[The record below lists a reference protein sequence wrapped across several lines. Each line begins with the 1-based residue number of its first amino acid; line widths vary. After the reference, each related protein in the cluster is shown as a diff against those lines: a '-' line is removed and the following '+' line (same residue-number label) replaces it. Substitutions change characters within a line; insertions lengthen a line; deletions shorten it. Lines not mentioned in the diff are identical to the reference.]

1 METMSIFN
9 ETKKLVE
16 KERGYTVKI
25 LKNLMSIERN
35 KLYSDLKYP
44 SLHKYLVRG
53 LGYSDAEAVVRANAV
68 RLMLKSKKAESKIE
82 RGELSL
88 SNAATVNKVLQS
100 QRSTQKPSPSL
111 VDKMVEEASTCSA
124 REFQNFVAKE
134 FKKERRETVVLGEHI
149 LVQFDRLRKK
159 YGDLSTLELIQVMLE
174 RELKAPKTPSK
185 NNASRRGQI
194 VAGPKG
200 RTISAAVKREVYDGK
215 CNHCGVRYGLE
226 YDHIQKFSHGG
237 KSSADNLQ
245 MLCRSC
251 NQRKEIIARQ
261 SDCFL

>member
-9 ETKKLVE
+9 ETKELVE

-44 SLHKYLVRG
+44 SLHKYLVRE
-53 LGYSDAEAVVRANAV
+53 LGYSDAEAVIRANAV

-100 QRSTQKPSPSL
+100 QRSSQKPSPSL

-124 REFQNFVAKE
+124 RKFQNFVWKE
-134 FKKERRETVVLGEHI
+134 FKKERRETVVLGEHV
-149 LVQFDRLRKK
+149 LVQFDRLRKE

-174 RELKAPKTPSK
+174 RELKTPKTPQRKRDTQK

-200 RTISAAVKREVYDGK
+200 RSISAAVKREVYDGK
-215 CNHCGVRYGLE
+215 CNNCGVRYGLE
-226 YDHIQKFSHGG
+226 YD
-237 KSSADNLQ
+237 
-245 MLCRSC
+245 
-251 NQRKEIIARQ
+251 
-261 SDCFL
+261 

>member
-1 METMSIFN
+1 MSIFN
-9 ETKKLVE
+9 ETKELVK
-16 KERGYTVKI
+16 KERGYTLKI

-68 RLMLKSKKAESKIE
+68 RLMLKSKNAESKIE
-82 RGELSL
+82 QGTLSL

-100 QRSTQKPSPSL
+100 QKSSPSL
-111 VDKMVEEASTCSA
+111 VEKMVEEASTSSA

-134 FKKERRETVVLGEHI
+134 FNRERRETVVLGEHV

-174 RELKAPKTPSK
+174 RELKDPRQSGA
-185 NNASRRGQI
+185 RLREQG
-194 VAGPKG
+194 GRMPKG
-200 RTISAAVKREVYDGK
+200 RTISSATKREVYDGK
-215 CNHCGVRYGLE
+215 CNNCGVRYGLE

-251 NQRKEIIARQ
+251 NQRKEIMARQ
-261 SDCFL
+261 SGFFL